1 VDRWLYWQEPTH
13 RLYLKKE
20 NCMFL
25 DNHVLWLSVV
35 GLGLFIFLMFGMI
48 VENTECALYGSIILL
63 IGLIMLAGSCMSLL
77 EPSQEWQEYS
87 DERNESCNECLQD
100 HGWSVTA
107 GDYPNMSPYM
117 YDQCPDCRMCFFP

>member
-1 VDRWLYWQEPTH
+1 
-13 RLYLKKE
+13 
-20 NCMFL
+20 MFL
-25 DNHVLWLSVV
+25 DNPVLWLSVV

-48 VENTECALYGSIILL
+48 VENTECILCGTIILL
-63 IGLIMLAGSCMSLL
+63 IGLIMLAGLCISLL
-77 EPSQEWQEYS
+77 EPSQEWQECS

-100 HGWSVTA
+100 HGWNVTA